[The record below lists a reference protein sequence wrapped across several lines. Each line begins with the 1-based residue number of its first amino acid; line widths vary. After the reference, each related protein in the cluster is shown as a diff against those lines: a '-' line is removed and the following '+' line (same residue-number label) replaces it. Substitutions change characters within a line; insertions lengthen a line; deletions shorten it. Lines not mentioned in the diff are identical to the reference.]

1 MNHHH
6 HHHHRLSCVHCRHS
20 RYSRHVYLDL
30 GHLLTSRL
38 MTTLIGCC
46 RSHVLVIVTQFCN
59 DGHLLTSRQTASS
72 IGCRCRHVTLTQFC
86 IYITPRTSWSTSRL
100 SRPTA
105 SLIGCCCRHVPP
117 VTQFHCY
124 GNLLTSWLTS
134 RLTSWL
140 TLTTLSGCCCRHVT
154 TPVDQSPCPRSS
166 RKPRALCRSSAAETG
181 SCNGKISA
189 MLALIIVMSDK
200 QWFKS
205 VVK

>member
-1 MNHHH
+1 MLIPILMRTNNLNHHH

-72 IGCRCRHVTLTQFC
+72 
-86 IYITPRTSWSTSRL
+86 
-100 SRPTA
+100 
-105 SLIGCCCRHVPP
+105 IGCCCRHVPP